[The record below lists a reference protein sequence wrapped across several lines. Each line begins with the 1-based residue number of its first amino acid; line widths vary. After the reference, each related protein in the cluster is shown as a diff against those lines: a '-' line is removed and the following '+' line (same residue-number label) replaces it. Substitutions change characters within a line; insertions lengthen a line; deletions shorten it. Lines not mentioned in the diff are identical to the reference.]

1 MLKRRRFLTITA
13 GCGMAGLQAGLP
25 AQAAPVPVVWRGVAL
40 GALASMQLV
49 HPDRAHARALLDQCL
64 AEIERLEAI
73 FSLYRP
79 DSALSRLNAAG
90 ELAGPPVELV
100 ELLSFALA
108 LARASDGAFDPS
120 VQPLLQLYYAHFS
133 QAGAAA
139 GGPAAARVR
148 AALARVG
155 FEQVEVGSARI
166 RLARP
171 GAALT
176 LNGVAQGYI
185 TDRVAGLLR
194 AGGLADLLL
203 DLGEGRASGRRAD
216 GQPWRA
222 AISDPANPSR
232 ALFELAL
239 GSDGGLLPAL
249 ATSGG
254 YGSPFGADPR
264 LHHLLDPRS
273 GRSANQHASVTVAA
287 PSATLADGLSTA
299 LSVLPAERGAAL
311 LARHP
316 GARAWLVDARGRVTQ
331 RGAALPT

>member
-1 MLKRRRFLTITA
+1 MLKRRRFLTIT
-13 GCGMAGLQAGLP
+13 GCCGMAALP
-25 AQAAPVPVVWRGVAL
+25 ATAAPAPVVWRGVAL

-49 HPDRAHARALLDQCL
+49 HPDRAHARALLARCL
-64 AEIERLEAI
+64 AEIERLEGI

-90 ELAGPPVELV
+90 QLLAPPLELV

-108 LARASDGAFDPS
+108 LARASAGAFDPS
-120 VQPLLQLYYAHFS
+120 VQPLLQLYYEHFR
-133 QAGAAA
+133 QPGAAVA
-139 GGPAAARVR
+139 GPGRARIR

-155 FEQVEVGSARI
+155 FGQVEVGSARI

-185 TDRVAGLLR
+185 TDRVAALLR
-194 AGGLADLLL
+194 AGGLTDLLL
-203 DLGEGRASGRRAD
+203 DLGEGRADGRRAD
-216 GQPWRA
+216 GSPWRA
-222 AISDPANPSR
+222 AVADPADPAR

-239 GSDGGLLPAL
+239 GRGAGLLPAL

-273 GRSANQHASVTVAA
+273 GRSANFHASVSVAA
-287 PSATLADGLSTA
+287 DSATLADGLSTA
-299 LSVLPAERGAAL
+299 LSVLSPGRAAAL
-311 LARHP
+311 LAQYP
-316 GARAWLVDARGRVTQ
+316 GAHAWFVDGQGRVTQ
-331 RGAALPT
+331 LGAT